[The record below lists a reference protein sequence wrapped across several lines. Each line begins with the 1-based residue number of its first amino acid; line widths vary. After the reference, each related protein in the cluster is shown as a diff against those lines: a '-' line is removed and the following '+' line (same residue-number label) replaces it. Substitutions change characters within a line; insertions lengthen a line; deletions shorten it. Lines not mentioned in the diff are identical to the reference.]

1 MMERNRLPTV
11 KITGARC
18 PISGA
23 IFNIGLS
30 INMNIMSDKSSKR
43 PFTDV
48 GRGVGLV
55 VVVVL
60 GTTATCGADGADGAE
75 GPDPILTFVGSSELI
90 SIYQRN
96 I

>member
-1 MMERNRLPTV
+1 MTERNKLPTV

-30 INMNIMSDKSSKR
+30 INMNIISDKSSKR
-43 PFTDV
+43 PLTDTGSFV
-48 GRGVGLV
+48 GPWLV
-55 VVVVL
+55 VVAS
-60 GTTATCGADGADGAE
+60 GGAE
-75 GPDPILTFVGSSELI
+75 GSGTGGRGGGILTCVGSSELI